1 MRGLS
6 LYSRDERVKVLRKFL
21 IAAVVFAVSLMLLL
35 ASGCGPS
42 AETILNKARSSEKT
56 LETTR
61 FSLEQKT
68 RLPRAPIRE
77 GKVEKQVF
85 IHRATG
91 EYDFRTGNFRIS
103 VGLPTGTNLSMLK
116 IGEKQFWQI
125 AGNWYESTGTVK
137 VSPPVTQALSFAQ
150 YIKTFKEIKKLGDTK
165 IDGEAV
171 YHIKA
176 IPNMKELV
184 KLPGVNEL
192 LKDPTGKQVRSVDEL
207 EDMKVV
213 FDFYIRKK
221 DFFIKRSSTSIEA
234 KATNDLIELGYAE
247 PGDKMY
253 MDAVVTFSDFNKR
266 LFFKEPAKYS
276 PLPQEQVQ

>member
-1 MRGLS
+1 M
-6 LYSRDERVKVLRKFL
+6 KVLRKFL